1 MPDSPSMGAFIK
13 SYRRSLDDPEEFW
26 REAAGAVDWD
36 TEMIAWYWSWI
47 LMSVNLTAMV
57 LTGRRLWW
65 AWLVA
70 VVAECLWLVFGYATQ
85 QWGFSVFALVF
96 GVVYLRNA
104 YTWRDAPRPTEQ
116 SRSDMSP
123 DYASNDHSINNHAS
137 NEPALDDA
145 PIGALADF
153 DALAMAIEDRSWKNA
168 DPRAHD
174 IVAAT
179 RARGLK
185 TVAIDV
191 YEDHASPGPV
201 RERALAAIASA
212 VRRQEGRPAASFSLA
227 S

>member
-1 MPDSPSMGAFIK
+1 MLTRFLYLSRQEGK
-13 SYRRSLDDPEEFW
+13 
-26 REAAGAVDWD
+26 
-36 TEMIAWYWSWI
+36 EMIAWYWSWI

-57 LTGRRLWW
+57 LAGRRLWW

-70 VVAECLWLVFGYATQ
+70 VVAECLWLVYGYATQ

-104 YTWRDAPRPTEQ
+104 YTWRDAPRPRER
-116 SRSDMSP
+116 SRSDISS
-123 DYASNDHSINNHAS
+123 DDISLDHAS

-145 PIGALADF
+145 PISALADF
-153 DALAMAIEDRSWKNA
+153 DALAMAIEDRSWNDA

-174 IVAAT
+174 IVAAA
-179 RARGLK
+179 RARGLNP
-185 TVAIDV
+185 VAIDV
-191 YEDHASPGPV
+191 YEDHASPVPV

-212 VRRQEGRPAASFSLA
+212 VRRQEGRSAASFSLA

>member
-1 MPDSPSMGAFIK
+1 MLTRFLYLSRQEGK
-13 SYRRSLDDPEEFW
+13 
-26 REAAGAVDWD
+26 
-36 TEMIAWYWSWI
+36 EMIAWYWSWI

-57 LTGRRLWW
+57 LAGRRLWW

-70 VVAECLWLVFGYATQ
+70 VVAECLWWVYGYATQ

-104 YTWRDAPRPTEQ
+104 YTWRDAPRPRER
-116 SRSDMSP
+116 SRSDISS
-123 DYASNDHSINNHAS
+123 DDISLDHAS

-153 DALAMAIEDRSWKNA
+153 DALAMAIEDRSWNDA

-174 IVAAT
+174 IVAAA
-179 RARGLK
+179 RARGLNP
-185 TVAIDV
+185 VAIDV
-191 YEDHASPGPV
+191 YEDHASPVPV

-212 VRRQEGRPAASFSLA
+212 VRRQEGRPATSFSLA

>member
-1 MPDSPSMGAFIK
+1 MFTRFL
-13 SYRRSLDDPEEFW
+13 YLSLKE
-26 REAAGAVDWD
+26 G

-57 LTGRRLWW
+57 LAGRRLWW

-70 VVAECLWLVFGYATQ
+70 VVAECLWLVYGYATQ

-96 GVVYLRNA
+96 GAVYLRNA
-104 YTWRDAPRPTEQ
+104 YTWRDGPRPNEQ
-116 SRSDMSP
+116 SRSDMSS
-123 DYASNDHSINNHAS
+123 DYASNDNAS

-153 DALAMAIEDRSWKNA
+153 DALAMAIEDRAWNDT
-168 DPRAHD
+168 DPRARD
-174 IVAAT
+174 IVAAA
-179 RARGLK
+179 RASGLNP
-185 TVAIDV
+185 VAIDV
-191 YEDHASPGPV
+191 YDDHASPRPV

-212 VRRQEGRPAASFSLA
+212 VRRQGSHPAASFSLA

>member
-1 MPDSPSMGAFIK
+1 MLTRFLYLSRQEGK
-13 SYRRSLDDPEEFW
+13 
-26 REAAGAVDWD
+26 
-36 TEMIAWYWSWI
+36 EMIAWYWSWI

-57 LTGRRLWW
+57 LAGRRLWW

-70 VVAECLWLVFGYATQ
+70 VVAECLWLVYGYATQ

-104 YTWRDAPRPTEQ
+104 YTWRDAPRPRER
-116 SRSDMSP
+116 SRSDISS
-123 DYASNDHSINNHAS
+123 DDISLDHAS

-153 DALAMAIEDRSWKNA
+153 DALAMAIEDRSWNDA

-174 IVAAT
+174 IVAAA
-179 RARGLK
+179 RAHGLNP
-185 TVAIDV
+185 VAIDV
-191 YEDHASPGPV
+191 YEDHASPVHV

-212 VRRQEGRPAASFSLA
+212 VRRQEGRPATSFSLA

>member
-1 MPDSPSMGAFIK
+1 MLTRFLYLSRQEGK
-13 SYRRSLDDPEEFW
+13 
-26 REAAGAVDWD
+26 
-36 TEMIAWYWSWI
+36 EMIAWYWSWI

-57 LTGRRLWW
+57 LAGRRLWW

-70 VVAECLWLVFGYATQ
+70 VVAECLWLVYGYATQ

-104 YTWRDAPRPTEQ
+104 YTWRDAPRPRER
-116 SRSDMSP
+116 SRSDISS
-123 DYASNDHSINNHAS
+123 DDISLDHAS

-145 PIGALADF
+145 PISALADF
-153 DALAMAIEDRSWKNA
+153 DALAMAIEDRSWNDA

-174 IVAAT
+174 IVATA
-179 RARGLK
+179 RARGLNP
-185 TVAIDV
+185 VAIDV
-191 YEDHASPGPV
+191 YEDHASPVPV

-212 VRRQEGRPAASFSLA
+212 VRRQEGRPATSFSLA

>member
-1 MPDSPSMGAFIK
+1 MLTRFLYLSRQKGK
-13 SYRRSLDDPEEFW
+13 
-26 REAAGAVDWD
+26 
-36 TEMIAWYWSWI
+36 EMIAWYWSWI

-57 LTGRRLWW
+57 LAGRRLWW

-70 VVAECLWLVFGYATQ
+70 VVAECLWLVYGYATQ

-104 YTWRDAPRPTEQ
+104 YTWRDAPRPRER
-116 SRSDMSP
+116 SRSDISS
-123 DYASNDHSINNHAS
+123 DDISLDHAS

-153 DALAMAIEDRSWKNA
+153 DALAMAIEDRSWNDA

-174 IVAAT
+174 IVAAA
-179 RARGLK
+179 RARGLNP
-185 TVAIDV
+185 VAIDV
-191 YEDHASPGPV
+191 YEDHASPVPV

-212 VRRQEGRPAASFSLA
+212 VRRQEGRPAISFSLA

>member
-1 MPDSPSMGAFIK
+1 MFTRFLYLSRQEGK
-13 SYRRSLDDPEEFW
+13 
-26 REAAGAVDWD
+26 
-36 TEMIAWYWSWI
+36 EMIAWYWSWI

-57 LTGRRLWW
+57 LAGRRLWW

-70 VVAECLWLVFGYATQ
+70 VIAECLWLVYGYATQ

-104 YTWRDAPRPTEQ
+104 YTWRGAPRPREQ
-116 SRSDMSP
+116 SRGDISSDDISP
-123 DYASNDHSINNHAS
+123 DYASNK
-137 NEPALDDA
+137 PAVDDA

-153 DALAMAIEDRSWKNA
+153 DALAMAIEDRSWNDT

-174 IVAAT
+174 IVATA
-179 RARGLK
+179 RARGLNP
-185 TVAIDV
+185 VAIDV
-191 YEDHASPGPV
+191 YEDHASPRPV

-212 VRRQEGRPAASFSLA
+212 VQRQEGRPAASFSLA